1 MDTKSSRAAEALFR
15 KKDQEAAM
23 SEYDQRRNAEQ
34 EKTAK
39 LRALRLAKEAADSEA
54 AEQAAAAKAAAKK
67 PAAKKPAA
75 KKSAAKKPA
84 AKKPAAKARRT
95 ATAKHAVSA

>member
-39 LRALRLAKEAADSEA
+39 LRALRLAKEAA
-54 AEQAAAAKAAAKK
+54 
-67 PAAKKPAA
+67 AAKKPAA